1 MIHPDDLADAQRALR
16 EFVAQETH
24 AFGKPY
30 EFRVITAQ
38 GDVKWVETT
47 GVNLVDDPAVR
58 GIVLHTRDVTEQH
71 EAAEQLRAMAG
82 RLGSLVAHLPV
93 GVMLADE
100 KGQITYVNRAAA
112 ELLRL
117 DGEPDDL
124 VRAGPKAMWDQMR
137 ARHPDFEEHLRRA
150 QEIIGERRS
159 VLDERVVVH
168 DGRTLSRSHV
178 PIVDGTVYRG
188 FLWIFQ
194 DLTEQVTMVAEREHL
209 LEVEQRQ
216 NIRLRGLD
224 SLKSDL
230 VASVS
235 HELRTPLTSIMSFT
249 KLLLDGLGVDAV
261 TDQAEFIGVIGR
273 NTERILR
280 LVDDLL
286 LLDRLESERRV
297 EHESVDFAGLVAM
310 AVSSIQPLADERGI
324 ELVWQV
330 TGGPPVKGDE
340 ARLAQVVD
348 NLLANAVRFT
358 PSGGEVR
365 VEAVPRPATGGSRCP
380 TPASGSPSTSCTS
393 SSSASSGPPTPG
405 SRRCPARAS
414 GWPSS
419 ATWPSCTMGRST
431 SVGRGQG
438 HDGDR
443 HPPGGRGPGA
453 GRAQVVVGGL
463 TQSTRILVIED
474 DADIR
479 RSLQVVLGRVGY
491 DLFGSEDGYD
501 GLDQFQNRR
510 HDLVLLDIS
519 LPGLDGWAVL
529 ERIRSVSQTPVLMLT
544 ARGLETDKARGLLSG
559 ADDYLTKPYS
569 NDELVARI
577 NALLRRSPPSDGSRR
592 LRRRAGAGGLLIQT
606 CEVAEAPVRLTPT
619 EFRLLTALLR
629 HADEALTR
637 ELLDL
642 SWHDPASD
650 GSGQVKFTVLSL
662 RRKLG
667 WADLKEPARG
677 GPGLRLPL
685 PLPAPGGGGLGLPL
699 PLDSPTTL
707 GSSCGLTA
715 LVTAQEPCGG
725 GG

>member
-1 MIHPDDLADAQRALR
+1 MNDPAAVVRGGGQPQPLSRDIVSVLGEMVAMAVVDLEGALSYVSERWCALSGWSADEVLGSHWAQIVHQDDLPAARRAGREAVERGEAISYESRIVSRDKAKVTWIQSTVTPLLDAAGVRTGWLLVAHDLNDHKMAAEALAQSERRLQVIFDSSSDVITILEPDGTRRATSASAQQLFGYPAGWIPEKAPWNVIHPDDLADAQRALH

-38 GDVKWVETT
+38 GAVKWVETT

-100 KGQITYVNRAAA
+100 KGRITYVNRAAA

-117 DGEPDDL
+117 DGEPDEL
-124 VRAGPKAMWDQMR
+124 VRAGPKAMWHQMR
-137 ARHPDFEEHLRRA
+137 ARHPDFEEHLLRA

-216 NIRLRGLD
+216 NIRLRELD

-249 KLLLDGLGVDAV
+249 KLLLDGLGVDTV

-286 LLDRLESERRV
+286 LLDRLESDTPPV
-297 EHESVDFAGLVAM
+297 EPESVDFARLVAM
-310 AVSSIQPLADERGI
+310 AVSSIQPLADESGI

-330 TGGPPVKGDE
+330 TGGPPVKGDDG
-340 ARLAQVVD
+340 RLAQVVD
-348 NLLANAVRFT
+348 NLLANAVKFT

-365 VEAVPRPATGGSRCP
+365 VEACPEDGHWKLEVSDTGIGIPVDEVPELFQRFYR
-380 TPASGSPSTSCTS
+380 ASN
-393 SSSASSGPPTPG
+393 ARIQAVPG
-405 SRRCPARAS
+405 S
-414 GWPSS
+414 
-419 ATWPSCTMGRST
+419 
-431 SVGRGQG
+431 
-438 HDGDR
+438 
-443 HPPGGRGPGA
+443 
-453 GRAQVVVGGL
+453 
-463 TQSTRILVIED
+463 
-474 DADIR
+474 
-479 RSLQVVLGRVGY
+479 
-491 DLFGSEDGYD
+491 
-501 GLDQFQNRR
+501 
-510 HDLVLLDIS
+510 
-519 LPGLDGWAVL
+519 
-529 ERIRSVSQTPVLMLT
+529 
-544 ARGLETDKARGLLSG
+544 
-559 ADDYLTKPYS
+559 
-569 NDELVARI
+569 
-577 NALLRRSPPSDGSRR
+577 
-592 LRRRAGAGGLLIQT
+592 
-606 CEVAEAPVRLTPT
+606 
-619 EFRLLTALLR
+619 
-629 HADEALTR
+629 
-637 ELLDL
+637 
-642 SWHDPASD
+642 
-650 GSGQVKFTVLSL
+650 
-662 RRKLG
+662 
-667 WADLKEPARG
+667 
-677 GPGLRLPL
+677 
-685 PLPAPGGGGLGLPL
+685 GLGLAIVRRVVELHGGTIDVSSAEGKGTTVTVTL
-699 PLDSPTTL
+699 PGIETPAPPVRRLSWVD
-707 GSSCGLTA
+707 
-715 LVTAQEPCGG
+715 
-725 GG
+725 

>member
-1 MIHPDDLADAQRALR
+1 MNDRAAVMRGGGQPQPLSRDVVSVLGEMVAMAVVDLEGALSYVSERWCALSGWSADEVLGSHWAQIVHDDDLPAARRAGREAVERGEAISYESRIVSRDKSKVTWIQSTVTPLHDSTGARTGWLLVAHDLNDHKMAAEALAQSERRLQVIFDSSSDVITILEPDGTRRATSASAQQLFGYPAGWIPEKAPWNVIHPDDLADAQRALR

-100 KGQITYVNRAAA
+100 KGHITYVNRAAA

-216 NIRLRGLD
+216 NIRLRELD

-286 LLDRLESERRV
+286 LLDRLESDTPPV
-297 EHESVDFAGLVAM
+297 EPESVDFARLVAM
-310 AVSSIQPLADERGI
+310 AVSSIQPLADESGI

-340 ARLAQVVD
+340 GRLAQVVD
-348 NLLANAVRFT
+348 NLLANAVKFT

-365 VEAVPRPATGGSRCP
+365 VEACPEAGHWKLEVSDTGIGIPVDEVPELFQRFYR
-380 TPASGSPSTSCTS
+380 ASN
-393 SSSASSGPPTPG
+393 ARIQAVPG
-405 SRRCPARAS
+405 S
-414 GWPSS
+414 
-419 ATWPSCTMGRST
+419 
-431 SVGRGQG
+431 
-438 HDGDR
+438 
-443 HPPGGRGPGA
+443 
-453 GRAQVVVGGL
+453 
-463 TQSTRILVIED
+463 
-474 DADIR
+474 
-479 RSLQVVLGRVGY
+479 
-491 DLFGSEDGYD
+491 
-501 GLDQFQNRR
+501 
-510 HDLVLLDIS
+510 
-519 LPGLDGWAVL
+519 
-529 ERIRSVSQTPVLMLT
+529 
-544 ARGLETDKARGLLSG
+544 
-559 ADDYLTKPYS
+559 
-569 NDELVARI
+569 
-577 NALLRRSPPSDGSRR
+577 
-592 LRRRAGAGGLLIQT
+592 
-606 CEVAEAPVRLTPT
+606 
-619 EFRLLTALLR
+619 
-629 HADEALTR
+629 
-637 ELLDL
+637 
-642 SWHDPASD
+642 
-650 GSGQVKFTVLSL
+650 
-662 RRKLG
+662 
-667 WADLKEPARG
+667 
-677 GPGLRLPL
+677 
-685 PLPAPGGGGLGLPL
+685 GLGLAIVRRVVELHGGAIDVSSAEGKGTTVTVTL
-699 PLDSPTTL
+699 PGVEAPAPAVRRLSWVD
-707 GSSCGLTA
+707 
-715 LVTAQEPCGG
+715 
-725 GG
+725 